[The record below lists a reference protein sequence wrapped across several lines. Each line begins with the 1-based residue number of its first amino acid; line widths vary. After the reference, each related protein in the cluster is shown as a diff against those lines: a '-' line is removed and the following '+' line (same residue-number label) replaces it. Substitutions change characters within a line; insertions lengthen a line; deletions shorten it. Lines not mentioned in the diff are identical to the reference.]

1 MLLDNVCYSGC
12 QGLVHEHC
20 TSGVFMAT
28 FVQDVRLDWWES
40 KSLSERGLPLD
51 FFHSSVNK
59 TCLQLSNSLYPGH
72 NQVDTVT
79 YVCKNSPMAMMLVNV
94 FHHARDFEVH
104 HLPTSCLKHES
115 GIMGVT
121 IQHVQQDLCN
131 SWSWGVQ
138 LMSSLSC
145 PWGVSENQL
154 RRHDIKDWVN
164 HLEYPTTPT

>member
-1 MLLDNVCYSGC
+1 MMLLDDVCYSGC

-20 TSGVFMAT
+20 ASGVFMAT

-40 KSLSERGLPLD
+40 KSLSEKDLPLD

-59 TCLQLSNSLYPGH
+59 TCLRLSNSLYPGH
-72 NQVDTVT
+72 NQIDTVT
-79 YVCKNSPMAMMLVNV
+79 YVCKNSAMAMMLVNV

-121 IQHVQQDLCN
+121 IQHVEQDLYNSCPCVGLEVCN
-131 SWSWGVQ
+131 S
-138 LMSSLSC
+138 C
-145 PWGVSENQL
+145 PQFDVLEVSQSTNF
-154 RRHDIKDWVN
+154 KDM
-164 HLEYPTTPT
+164 TSKIGQTI